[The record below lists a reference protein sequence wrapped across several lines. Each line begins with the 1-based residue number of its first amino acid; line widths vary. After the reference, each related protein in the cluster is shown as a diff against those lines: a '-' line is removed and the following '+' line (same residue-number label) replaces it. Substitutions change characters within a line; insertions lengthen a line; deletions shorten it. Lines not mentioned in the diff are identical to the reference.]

1 MITAVKSQIDSSFCW
16 HVPYAVSTMVCQL
29 LCGYTQ
35 LLIQCTHTL
44 SCYAIAMLSKAAVM
58 IHQKSNYVCLQELL
72 QAGPHGIHTAVANL
86 LEGVE
91 QKKRDGLGRT
101 LSMARLSSRL
111 SNGQSMSMCICA
123 WSLPLIQG
131 CLPNACQLCLSRST
145 QQRHHRGICQSPTVC
160 PWPSWAGM
168 HFTYQ
173 VLEPYTQLG
182 WHAFHLAVAK
192 ATHDCC

>member
-1 MITAVKSQIDSSFCW
+1 
-16 HVPYAVSTMVCQL
+16 MVCKL
-29 LCGYTQ
+29 LCGHTQ
-35 LLIQCTHTL
+35 LLMQCANVV
-44 SCYAIAMLSKAAVM
+44 SCYAIESSFDDTSKAVLW
-58 IHQKSNYVCLQELL
+58 LQELL

-86 LEGVE
+86 LQGVE

-145 QQRHHRGICQSPTVC
+145 QQRHHRGICRSPTVC